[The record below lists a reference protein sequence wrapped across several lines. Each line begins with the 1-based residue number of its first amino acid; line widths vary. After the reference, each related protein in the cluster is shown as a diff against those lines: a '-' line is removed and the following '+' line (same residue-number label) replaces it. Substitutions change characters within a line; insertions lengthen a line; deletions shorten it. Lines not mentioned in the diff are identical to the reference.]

1 MIFLMISTTISIFS
15 QFTNKNW
22 ISFIDFQHN
31 KVLAQTSNNSVT
43 TNQNQT
49 DNQILKTLAE
59 QNKTSAALELSERIR
74 ARAFVNLLSN
84 QISQNSVK
92 PPNIDQIKQIAKQ
105 QKATLVQ
112 YTIVTDEINQNNQQI
127 NRDSELYIWVI
138 RPTGEVD
145 FQRVDLKPLWQKFNL
160 SLSDLIL
167 RSREKMGVSS
177 NYHKGIFPIK
187 PDASGQQASPKE
199 QLQQLH
205 EILIAPIAKILP
217 KNSQEHVIF
226 IPHRELFLVPF
237 AALQDRNGQYLI
249 EKHTINIAPS
259 IQVLDLLYQ
268 QKQRIQGIA
277 KDVLIVGNPTMPSIA
292 SQPGETP
299 RKLSPLPGAEQE
311 AKAIAEILHTQA
323 LTGKAATET
332 AVVQRMPE
340 ARIIHL
346 ATQGVC
352 KDIQGMQ
359 TLGAL
364 ALAPEQGGM
373 KGGDGWLTYEEILN
387 LNLQVELVVLSAGDT
402 ALGKITGDGVIGLSR
417 SFFVAGVPSIVGSL
431 WTVSDKS
438 TVLLMT
444 EFYQKLSENPDKAS
458 ALRHAMLA
466 TRKKYP
472 NVRDWA
478 AFTLIGVS

>member
-1 MIFLMISTTISIFS
+1 MSLLISTTIPIFCDFS
-15 QFTNKNW
+15 NRNW
-22 ISFIDFQHN
+22 ISFLDSQDN
-31 KVLAQTSNNSVT
+31 RVLAQSSNNNLT
-43 TNQNQT
+43 TKQNQA
-49 DNQILKTLAE
+49 DNQMLKTLAE
-59 QNKTSAALELSERIR
+59 QNQISAALEFSERIR
-74 ARAFVNLLSN
+74 TRGLMNLLSN
-84 QISQNSVK
+84 KISEYSTK
-92 PPNIDQIKQIAKQ
+92 PLNIEQIKKVAKQ

-112 YTIVTDEINQNNQQI
+112 YTIITNVINHNNQRI
-127 NRDSELYIWVI
+127 NSDSELYIWVI

-160 SLSDLIL
+160 SLSDLIIKT
-167 RSREKMGVSS
+167 RETMGVSS
-177 NYHKGIFPIK
+177 NYNKSIFITK
-187 PDASGQQASPKE
+187 PAELEQQGNPKE

-205 EILIAPIAKILP
+205 EILITPIAKILP

-226 IPHRELFLVPF
+226 IPQGKLFLVPF

-268 QKQRIQGIA
+268 QKQRIQGMA
-277 KDVLIVGNPTMPSIA
+277 KDALIVGNPTMPSIA
-292 SQPGETP
+292 SKPGETP
-299 RKLSPLPGAEQE
+299 RKLSLLPGAEQE
-311 AKAIAEILHTQA
+311 AKAIAEILQTQA
-323 LTGKAATET
+323 LTGNAATET
-332 AVVQRMPE
+332 AVVQRMPK

-346 ATQGVC
+346 ATWNY
-352 KDIQGMQ
+352 IQGTQ

-364 ALAPEQGGM
+364 ALAPEPGGM

-387 LNLQVELVVLSAGDT
+387 LNLQADLVVLSANDT

-417 SFFVAGVPSIVGSL
+417 SFFAAGVPSIVGSL
-431 WTVSDKS
+431 WSVSDES
-438 TVLLMT
+438 PVLIMT

-472 NVRDWA
+472 HVRDWA

>member
-22 ISFIDFQHN
+22 ISFIDLPDN
-31 KVLAQTSNNSVT
+31 KVLAQTSNNNVT

-49 DNQILKTLAE
+49 YNQILKTLAE
-59 QNKTSAALELSERIR
+59 QNRTSAALEFSERIR

-84 QISQNSVK
+84 QIGQTSAN

-160 SLSDLIL
+160 SLSDFIL

-177 NYHKGIFPIK
+177 NDHKGIFPIK

-226 IPHRELFLVPF
+226 IPQGELFLVPF
-237 AALQDRNGQYLI
+237 AALQDRNGKYLI

-292 SQPGETP
+292 CKPGETP

-323 LTGKAATET
+323 LTGNAATET
-332 AVVQRMPE
+332 AVVQRMRE

-352 KDIQGMQ
+352 NHIQGTQ

-364 ALAPEQGGM
+364 VLAPEQGG
-373 KGGDGWLTYEEILN
+373 DSLLTYEEILN
-387 LNLQVELVVLSAGDT
+387 LNLKAELVVLSANDT

-431 WTVSDKS
+431 WDVSDKS

-472 NVRDWA
+472 NLRDWA